1 MRRFLGMAFY
11 RLLLPLLFIVALPAW
26 LIKMSRRGGF
36 GSGLRERLSFYR
48 EPPDFEPN
56 GAVHLHAVSVGETL
70 IALKLLREWRT
81 VAPEQRFV
89 LATGTS
95 TGHAVAREGAPEG
108 VRVTYAPLD
117 FAWMVRRYLSRFEP
131 SQIVLLEGE
140 AWPNLLRLCR
150 RRGIPVGLVNARFS
164 PRSRRRYG
172 KFAEWVRP
180 IFSQLDRVAVQ
191 EPEDVETWISLGV
204 PRERIHTTGSLK
216 FDPGSGALPE
226 RRDAFAAMQEAFG
239 TNRPVVLAASTH
251 AGEEVFIAEA
261 ARETGALFAVAPR
274 HAERRDEVK
283 TALEQAGWEVVLRS
297 DFSSPRDPA
306 NACLVIDSTGEL
318 RDWTAHADVVVIGK
332 SFLGEGGQNP
342 CEAVLA
348 GKPVVFGPHMENF
361 EPLASR
367 LAATG
372 GCVIARDA
380 EELTTALK
388 TALAGDSEVKRGIAA
403 ASEVL
408 ARHRGATARTVALL
422 RGDLPAA

>member
-1 MRRFLGMAFY
+1 MALY
-11 RLLLPLLFIVALPAW
+11 RLLLPLLFVVALPAW
-26 LIKMSRRGGF
+26 LLKMSRRGGF

-81 VAPEQRFV
+81 VDPGQKFV

-95 TGHAVAREGAPEG
+95 TGHAVACENALEN

-117 FAWMVRRYLSRFEP
+117 FAWMVRRYLNRFEP

-150 RRGIPVGLVNARFS
+150 GHDIPVSLVNARFS
-164 PRSRRRYG
+164 PRSRRRFG

-180 IFSQLDRVAVQ
+180 IFSQLGQVAVQ
-191 EPEDVETWISLGV
+191 EPEDIETWISLGV
-204 PRERIHTTGSLK
+204 PRERIHATGSLK
-216 FDPGSGALPE
+216 FDPGSGTLPE
-226 RRDAFAAMQEAFG
+226 HREAFATMLAAFG
-239 TNRPVVLAASTH
+239 TNLPVILAASTH
-251 AGEEVFIAEA
+251 AREEAFIAQA
-261 ARETGALFAVAPR
+261 AKQTGALFAVAPR
-274 HAERRDEVK
+274 HAERRAEVK
-283 TALEQAGWEVVLRS
+283 AALEALGWEVVLRS
-297 DFSSPRDPA
+297 NFSPPQNPS

-318 RDWTAHADVVVIGK
+318 RDWTAHANVVVIGK

-348 GKPVVFGPHMENF
+348 GKPVIFGPHMENF

-372 GCVIARDA
+372 GCVVAGDA
-380 EELTTALK
+380 EELTTALNV
-388 TALAGDSEVKRGIAA
+388 ALTRTSEVERGIKAA
-403 ASEVL
+403 ADVL
-408 ARHRGATARTVALL
+408 ARHHGATARTLALL
-422 RGDLPAA
+422 RDKPGH

>member
-1 MRRFLGMAFY
+1 MRRFLGMALY

-26 LIKMSRRGGF
+26 LFKMSRRGGF

-48 EPPDFEPN
+48 EPPDFEPS

-81 VAPEQRFV
+81 VAPGQRFV

-95 TGHAVAREGAPEG
+95 TGHAVARESAPEG

-117 FAWMVRRYLSRFEP
+117 FAWMVRRYLDRFEP

-164 PRSRRRYG
+164 PRSRRRYQ

-204 PRERIHTTGSLK
+204 PRERIHTTGSIK

-226 RRDAFAAMQEAFG
+226 RRDAFATMLAACG
-239 TNRPVVLAASTH
+239 TNRPVILAVSTH
-251 AGEEVFIAEA
+251 PGEEVFIAQA
-261 ARETGALFAVAPR
+261 AKETGALFAVAPR
-274 HAERRDEVK
+274 HAERRVEVK
-283 TALEQAGWEVVLRS
+283 AALEQTGWEVVLRS
-297 DFSSPRDPA
+297 NFSPPRDPA

-372 GCVIARDA
+372 GAHQVSEPYQLA
-380 EELTTALK
+380 ETLRQLLNGGRETA
-388 TALAGDSEVKRGIAA
+388 RGISAA
-403 ASEVL
+403 GEVL

-422 RGDLPAA
+422 HEGSPAT

>member
-1 MRRFLGMAFY
+1 
-11 RLLLPLLFIVALPAW
+11 
-26 LIKMSRRGGF
+26 
-36 GSGLRERLSFYR
+36 
-48 EPPDFEPN
+48 
-56 GAVHLHAVSVGETL
+56 
-70 IALKLLREWRT
+70 
-81 VAPEQRFV
+81 
-89 LATGTS
+89 
-95 TGHAVAREGAPEG
+95 
-108 VRVTYAPLD
+108 
-117 FAWMVRRYLSRFEP
+117 
-131 SQIVLLEGE
+131 LEGE

-150 RRGIPVGLVNARFS
+150 RRGIPVSLVNARFS

-180 IFSQLDRVAVQ
+180 ILSQLDRVAVQ
-191 EPEDVETWISLGV
+191 EPEDVGTWISLGV

-216 FDPGSGALPE
+216 FDPGSGALPQ
-226 RRDAFAAMQEAFG
+226 RRETFATMLAACG
-239 TNRPVVLAASTH
+239 TNRPVILAASTH
-251 AGEEVFIAEA
+251 AGEEVFIAQA

-274 HAERRDEVK
+274 HAERRAEVK
-283 TALEQAGWEVVLRS
+283 AALEQAGWEVVLRS
-297 DFSSPRDPA
+297 DFSPPRDPG

-372 GCVIARDA
+372 GAHQVSEPYQLA
-380 EELTTALK
+380 ETLRQLLNGGRETA
-388 TALAGDSEVKRGIAA
+388 RGIAA
-403 ASEVL
+403 AGEVL

-422 RGDLPAA
+422 HEGSPAT